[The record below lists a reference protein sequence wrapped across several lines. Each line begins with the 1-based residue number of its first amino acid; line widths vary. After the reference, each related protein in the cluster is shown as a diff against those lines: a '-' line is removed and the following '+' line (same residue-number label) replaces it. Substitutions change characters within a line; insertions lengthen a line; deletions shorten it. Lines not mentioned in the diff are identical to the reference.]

1 MNHDNCLPRSELRVP
16 FAAEPR
22 EVPALRRIIRQHLA
36 HWGLLGVAEAAQLCV
51 SELAT
56 NVIRHVGVGVRATL
70 VVSMEGTNLRLEVRD
85 PSMDQLPT
93 SVRTEGQEEGGR
105 GLALVDAMSE
115 KWGVSLR
122 ADGKATWCEL
132 ATTLTSPHGHVPD
145 HRVSRADKLLTT
157 YGQQV
162 CCSLDLSDSP
172 LARAAEDAVRLIA
185 DLLHWVEA
193 HGLDPETILDRVQA
207 CFDRASAR

>member
-1 MNHDNCLPRSELRVP
+1 MNHDNCLPRSELQVP

-36 HWGLLGVAEAAQLCV
+36 HWGLLGVVDAAQLCV

-56 NVIRHVGVGVRATL
+56 NVIKHVGVGVPATL

-85 PSMDQLPT
+85 PSMEQLPRA
-93 SVRTEGQEEGGR
+93 VRTEGEEEDGR
-105 GLALVDAMSE
+105 GLALVDAMSQ
-115 KWGVSLR
+115 KWGVCLR

-145 HRVSRADKLLTT
+145 HRVSRADKLLTS

-162 CCSLDLSDSP
+162 CCTLGLSGSP
-172 LARAAEDAVRLIA
+172 VTRATEDAVRLIA

-193 HGLDPETILDRVQA
+193 HGLDPEATLERA
-207 CFDRASAR
+207 RSCFESVSAW